1 MVTQE
6 SCTQKRRVGPYCR
19 AISRGAIG
27 EINGRSPEGK
37 FLRRCEAELVEH
49 VGGQPTFAQALIIR
63 PATRAMLQL
72 EKLDSKLAI
81 GNWTDH
87 DARTYGGLSNTLRLC
102 LRELGL
108 RPPASKPKSPL
119 ADHFSRPPK
128 RSAAP

>member
-1 MVTQE
+1 MTRE
-6 SCTQKRRVGPYCR
+6 SCTPKRRVGPYCR

-49 VGGQPTFAQALIIR
+49 LGGRPTFAQALIIR
-63 PATRAMLQL
+63 RATRAMLQL
-72 EKLDSKLAI
+72 EKLDSKLAS

-108 RPPASKPKSPL
+108 RPPAPTPTSPL
-119 ADHFSRPPK
+119 AEHFRRPQ
-128 RSAAP
+128 SAAP

>member
-1 MVTQE
+1 MMTHE
-6 SCTQKRRVGPYCR
+6 SCTPKRRVGPYCR

-63 PATRAMLQL
+63 RTTRAMLQL

-108 RPPASKPKSPL
+108 RPSAPKPMSPL
-119 ADHFSRPPK
+119 AEHFSRQPE